1 MRISVQWLNEL
12 INLKNVNFDYL
23 VEKLTL
29 GGFEVEETFEIITNN
44 QRDIILDITSTA
56 NRSDSLSLKGI
67 AKEVAALLDTEYNII
82 PYTTSFLNSEQ
93 QIKKLLEKVN
103 SIQLIENN
111 CSDFFTVAVENVN
124 NHNSPKWLKQ
134 KLNSAEI
141 DPLNNLLDF
150 KNYITLETGYPFEF
164 YDLEKIRS
172 KLGTDKFSLNLGY
185 RKNDSFL
192 AEDNLTYNLTPD
204 ILTVQSEKEILSIAG
219 IIPNKEFCYT
229 SQTHLILIEGSIFN
243 SKKVR
248 QTSRALG
255 LRTERSA
262 RYEKGLN
269 SNKLIESLWRLL
281 YLLKISNSQI
291 RYKFYSAAKTKEPEK
306 QIIVLSYQTIIQTL
320 GPVKCSKNTANR
332 NLKPEEISIYLS
344 RLDFDFKFNKDAK
357 MWTVSIPIERNND
370 ITRAIDII
378 EEIGRLHGFNNFVS
392 FLPEI
397 SKIGNEDLSYQIR
410 KKLTSCLLSE
420 GFTEVINYSLV
431 SEQNSKSIKIINPL
445 IKDYA
450 NLRFSLLPNLLETLS
465 NNLKQ
470 GNLSLEAFEYGHTF
484 FPSKE
489 SFATEIEQVAGIFGG
504 IEVKNSWSTNPDTL
518 SWFKAKGKIENIFGK
533 LDLWNYWR
541 TDTVKKYKNIFHPY
555 RSSSLYLAPGIYLGT
570 FGQVNPILANK
581 FNISSKL
588 YLFEFN
594 FEALKNEVKYQK
606 LPIYNDYSTYPK
618 IVKDLSF
625 IIDRKISYERI
636 QTIISSIGTPFL
648 TSNQLL
654 DEYRG
659 KGIPQTQKSLCIQL
673 TFQAKNRTLLS
684 KEIDKIIENIKIILI
699 DQFKIIIRT

>member
-1 MRISVQWLNEL
+1 MRISVQWLSEL
-12 INLKNVNFDYL
+12 INLKNVNLDYL

-29 GGFEVEETFEIITNN
+29 GGFEVEETFETITNN

-93 QIKKLLEKVN
+93 KVKRLLETT
-103 SIQLIENN
+103 SAIQLTEKN
-111 CSDFFTVAVENVN
+111 CSDFFTVAIENVT

-134 KLNSAEI
+134 KLISAEI

-172 KLGTDKFSLNLGY
+172 KLATHKFPLSLGS

-192 AEDNLTYNLTPD
+192 AEDNLTYNLTSD
-204 ILTVQSEKEILSIAG
+204 ILTVKSEKEILSIAG
-219 IIPNKEFCYT
+219 IIPNKEFIYT
-229 SQTHLILIEGSIFN
+229 RETHLVLIEASIFN
-243 SKKVR
+243 SKKIR

-281 YLLKISNSQI
+281 YLLKILNNNIS
-291 RYKFYSAAKTKEPEK
+291 YKFYSAAKTKEPKK
-306 QIIVLSYQTIIQTL
+306 QIIELSYQTIIQTL
-320 GPVKCSKNTANR
+320 GPINCFKNRANR
-332 NLKPEEISIYLS
+332 NLKPEEISIYLN
-344 RLDFDFKFNKDAK
+344 RLGFEFNFNKNSK
-357 MWTVSIPIERNND
+357 MWTVSIPIERNDD
-370 ITRAIDII
+370 ITRPIDIV
-378 EEIGRLHGFNNFVS
+378 EEIGRLHGFNNFVT

-410 KKLTSCLLSE
+410 KKLTTCLLSE

-431 SEQNSKSIKIINPL
+431 NEQNSKTIKIINPL

-450 NLRFSLLPNLLETLS
+450 NLRSSLLPNLIETLS
-465 NNLKQ
+465 DNLKQ
-470 GNLSLEAFEYGHTF
+470 GNLGLEAFEYGHTF
-484 FPSKE
+484 FPSKK
-489 SFATEIEQVAGIFGG
+489 SFANEIEQVAGIFGG

-518 SWFKAKGKIENIFGK
+518 SWFKAKGKIENIFAK
-533 LDLWNYWR
+533 LNLWNYWQN
-541 TDTVKKYKNIFHPY
+541 DTVKKYKNIFHPY

-570 FGQVNPILANK
+570 FGQIHPILANK

-594 FEALKNEVKYQK
+594 FEAFKNEFKYQK

-625 IIDRKISYERI
+625 IVDQKIPYEHI
-636 QTIISSIGTPFL
+636 QTILSNIGTPFL

-654 DEYRG
+654 DEYTG
-659 KGIPQTQKSLCIQL
+659 KGIPQTKKSLCIQL

-684 KEIDKIIENIKIILI
+684 KEIDKIVENTKIILI